1 MKRKSNSNRFFFFF
15 MSSNLSMLRHS
26 ENKQCDHVRKKQG
39 ALLMEEW
46 RQTFM
51 TTKVWVERKRG
62 LRVSNS
68 SSCSS
73 SIGMVYFSS

>member
-1 MKRKSNSNRFFFFF
+1 MKRKSNSNRFFFF

-26 ENKQCDHVRKKQG
+26 DNKQCDHVRKKARCFVEG
-39 ALLMEEW
+39 EM
-46 RQTFM
+46 QTFM

-62 LRVSNS
+62 LWVSNS